1 MDSASMDLRRYASPM
16 DVWHIYRLPSLF
28 LILSLLFPIAT
39 LQMDDIEVDASEV
52 KNWALRFGKQI
63 AETGAQATC
72 LRNIQNNFEEHGA
85 KVEWVEIPPMFDE
98 MRLDVKNMLG
108 WKRDAVQRIAEAAES
123 AVFTHQHEKTLNFEY
138 FNAKKIYDTNEQPV
152 KDAGWKE
159 LELKPHRNFDIPVN
173 TMHSSIHVPTNV
185 YDKESNLVNAIKW
198 SEYLNPVFRN
208 NLAADPSLHWQYF
221 GSSTGFLRTFPGSKW
236 PKNDDDE
243 KDPDFYDCRM
253 QPWYIQAA
261 ASAKDI
267 VILLDV
273 SGSMTGI
280 RKEIAGNV
288 VMNILDTLF
297 ENDFVTVLK
306 FNDTVEPLVPCFDQS
321 LVQANAKNIQV
332 FKDHLENVNTSN
344 VANFTSSLTTAFEL
358 LQRYNKSKLGSQCNQ
373 AIMLVTDGAPQ
384 TYEDIFRKYN
394 WPNIP
399 VRVFTYLVGIEV
411 TEIREV
417 NWMACENKGY
427 FTHVARFTEVK
438 EEVQKYVPV
447 MSRPIVLSGLHPVIW
462 TGVYADVP
470 GNILSDWMWKN
481 KQHDKLRENYVKHL
495 KTEVDDDDDEVYV
508 SEENGIDTVETEEQL
523 TQDGDDNNDNN
534 DDDDDDDDDDDENV
548 SIINKPPKVQLL
560 TTVATPVI
568 DKRNTSAHLAD
579 LLGVA
584 GIDVPIEEFMKLTPA
599 YKLGVNGY
607 SFAITNNG
615 YVLYHPDL
623 RPRFGEFLKPGY
635 TSVDVTEVEAV
646 VGEMN
651 SPWEFNSTLLEM
663 RETMI
668 NRRIGW
674 NRLEIKSHFDDM
686 RRVVTRT
693 NTYYYGPIENT
704 PFSMAISIPEPYGH
718 YRVTGQIE
726 VKLMKE
732 DWRDYFKGDKWRVHP
747 DWVYC
752 DIRNKDEDIK
762 LSPEKIIRKFLTE
775 LLQTQQ
781 FRWRTTST
789 FPPLF
794 DQPIC
799 EKDLIQ
805 SLVFDA
811 KVTNIDVTKCVPT
824 SIPSQIDP
832 LGLLLALIPRPNM
845 FKMFGITVTFVA
857 TRSGLLRV
865 LEYLGEDEQRNST
878 EKPFQDLHVR
888 AIDELFYKRAV
899 DFYNINSSA
908 FVFSVP
914 HNAGSKKNTKVTASH
929 AIFLGTGKK
938 KAPAAVVGLQFL
950 HSVFSKT
957 FFDITSKCML
967 QPCRY
972 KCGGEDLDC
981 YLLDNNGFTVVSE
994 EYEQTGKFFG
1004 EIDFTL
1010 FNSMIKYGIYKK
1022 VHLFDYQ
1029 AICFEPT
1036 DSSGPAAFLL
1046 TPFHHVKNMLN
1057 WLWSKLA
1064 VFLVNYSIYGLWS
1077 HEGVFASDY
1086 GFNQADYD
1094 DVLLNKTKPRPC
1106 EKELYLYEM
1115 QVKDS
1120 GDPIKGRLS
1129 MCHQTGCDKQF
1140 IVQQVPYTNLLML
1153 VVYTSCPCEKNSV
1166 KLTAEEY
1173 QANNT
1178 VKCLHMKT
1186 GLYRD
1191 RPKSCTNYHAGESEI
1206 KQCGK
1211 CSVTSASIFLL
1222 FIAFVLSRHVL
1233 I

>member
-1 MDSASMDLRRYASPM
+1 MDIARMDVRRYASPM
-16 DVWHIYRLPSLF
+16 DVWHNYRLPSLF
-28 LILSLLFPIAT
+28 LILSLLLPIAT
-39 LQMDDIEVDASEV
+39 SPMDDIEVEANEV

-63 AETGAQATC
+63 TEAGSEATC
-72 LRNIQNNFEEHGA
+72 LKKIYNNFVDQGA
-85 KVEWVEIPPMFDE
+85 SVEWVEIPPMFDE

-108 WKRDAVQRIAEAAES
+108 WKRDAVQRIAEAAEQ
-123 AVFTHQHEKTLNFEY
+123 AVSTHQHEKTLNFEY
-138 FNAKKIYDTNEQPV
+138 FNAKKIYDSNEQPV

-221 GSSTGFLRTFPGSKW
+221 GSSTGFLRIFPGSKW
-236 PKNDDDE
+236 PKSDDDE

-261 ASAKDI
+261 ASAKDV

-288 VMNILDTLF
+288 VINILDTLF

-306 FNDTVEPLVPCFDQS
+306 FNDNVEPLVPCFDQS

-332 FKDHLENVNTSN
+332 FKDYLSGVNTTN

-358 LQRYNKSKLGSQCNQ
+358 LQKYNKTRQGSQCNQ

-384 TYEDIFRKYN
+384 TYSDIFRKYN

-427 FTHVARFTEVK
+427 FTHVARFAEVK

-470 GNILSDWMWKN
+470 GNVLSDWMWKN
-481 KQHDKLRENYVKHL
+481 KQHDKLKENYVKHMM
-495 KTEVDDDDDEVYV
+495 KDTDDDDDEVEVEVYV
-508 SEENGIDTVETEEQL
+508 YEENNEIESIKPEKETEETEL
-523 TQDGDDNNDNN
+523 TP
-534 DDDDDDDDDDDENV
+534 DDDDDDDEPEWNHEE
-548 SIINKPPKVQLL
+548 IKRVQLL
-560 TTVATPVI
+560 TTVATPVV

-584 GIDVPIEEFMKLTPA
+584 GIDVPIEEFLKLTPA

-623 RPRFGEFLKPGY
+623 RPMFGEFLKPGY
-635 TSVDVTEVEAV
+635 TSVDITEVEAV

-651 SPWEFNSTLLEM
+651 SPWEYNSTLLEM

-674 NRLEIKSHFDDM
+674 NRLETKSHFDNM

-718 YRVTGQIE
+718 YRVNGQIE

-762 LSPEKIIRKFLTE
+762 LTPEKIIKKFLTE

-811 KVTNIDVTKCVPT
+811 KVTSFDITKCAQT
-824 SIPSQIDP
+824 SIPSQYKGSMI
-832 LGLLLALIPRPNM
+832 
-845 FKMFGITVTFVA
+845 KMLGITVTFVA

-865 LEYLGEDEQRNST
+865 VEYLSEEEKQNST
-878 EKPFQDLHVR
+878 EKPFQDVHVR

-899 DFYNINSSA
+899 DFHNINSSA

-914 HNAGSKKNTKVTASH
+914 HDAGSKKNAKVTASH
-929 AIFLGTGKK
+929 AIFLGSGKR
-938 KAPAAVVGLQFL
+938 KAPAAVVGLQFR
-950 HSVFSKT
+950 HSIFSDT
-957 FFDITSKCML
+957 FFSTTSKCMM
-967 QPCRY
+967 QSCRY
-972 KCGGEDLDC
+972 KCADEDLDC
-981 YLLDNNGFTVVSE
+981 YLLDNNGFIIVSE

-1036 DSSGPAAFLL
+1036 DSSGPASFLL
-1046 TPFHHVKNMLN
+1046 NPFHHMKNVLA

-1064 VFLVNYSIYGLWS
+1064 MFLVNYSLYGLWS
-1077 HEGVFASDY
+1077 HEGIFASDY
-1086 GFNQADYD
+1086 AFNNADCD
-1094 DVLLNKTKPRPC
+1094 EFLLNKTKPRPC

-1153 VVYTSCPCEKNSV
+1153 VIYTSCPCEKNSV

-1178 VKCLHMKT
+1178 IKCLHMKS
-1186 GLYRD
+1186 GLYRQ
-1191 RPKSCTNYHAGESEI
+1191 RPIYCTNYHAGESEI

-1211 CSVTSASIFLL
+1211 SSIISASIFLL